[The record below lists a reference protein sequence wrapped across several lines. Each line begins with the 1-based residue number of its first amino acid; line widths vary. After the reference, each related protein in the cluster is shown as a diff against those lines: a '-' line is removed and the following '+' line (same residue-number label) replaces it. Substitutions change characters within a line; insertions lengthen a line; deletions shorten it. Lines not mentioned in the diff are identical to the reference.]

1 MKNKSNLKL
10 FTVKLIA
17 SDKKKIK
24 IGAFYTQKKRKD
36 EVWWGKTAKL
46 KNKKNKKLINY
57 QTMYVSRT
65 NNIKAVP

>member
-24 IGAFYTQKKRKD
+24 IGACYTQKKKKRRGLVGED
-36 EVWWGKTAKL
+36 GKTEKQKKQKTYQL
-46 KNKKNKKLINY
+46 SDNVRFKNK
-57 QTMYVSRT
+57 
-65 NNIKAVP
+65 

>member
-1 MKNKSNLKL
+1 MHRIKKKNKNRGML
-10 FTVKLIA
+10 
-17 SDKKKIK
+17 
-24 IGAFYTQKKRKD
+24 YTKKKRKD